1 MKIAV
6 EGCAHG
12 ALEEIYGTRQYVSA
26 AMKIAVEGCAHG
38 ALEEIYGTL
47 QYLEQQEG
55 IKVELLLCC
64 GDFQAVRNADD
75 LECMAVPK
83 KFRFMESFHKY
94 YSGEKKAPYLT
105 IFIGGNHEASNYLAE
120 LPYGGWVAPNIYY
133 LGYAGVVN
141 VGGIRIGGV
150 SGIYKSHD
158 YRKGH
163 YEAPPYNENNKRSAY
178 HIRSLEVFRMKQL
191 KRPID
196 IMMSHDWP
204 RGVYHCGNTKELLAK
219 KSFFRDEIESNTLGS
234 PPAEELLRALKPSY
248 WFSGHLHCKFV
259 AAIEHEKEGQETPK
273 VTKFLALDK
282 CLPRRDFLQVI
293 DVPRNEFEPLELQ
306 YDAEWLAVLQGTNHL
321 FSTSK
326 VPMNMPSQFTD
337 DRWDYSVSAEEMEG
351 VKKAF
356 NGDLKVPDNFVQTA
370 PTFNPSQMRNTRQPN
385 LTINPQ
391 TTLLCGKLGVTD
403 PCKKLLKVA
412 EGNPDE
418 IDLDEDD
425 DEDDTRN
432 PEEISTS
439 DVDDADADDDDS
451 AAEEVIV
458 PVNPN
463 ITEPMPSQEEASISD
478 EEAELIKEM
487 HRIRSSPAT
496 SQDDS
501 SDILTSPFHTGSETE
516 SAAPDLSDSDS
527 LHQGKTD
534 SDSGKRSS
542 ENETDGSGSKKK
554 FKRRNQ
560 AMYEDTEESC

>member
-1 MKIAV
+1 
-6 EGCAHG
+6 
-12 ALEEIYGTRQYVSA
+12 
-26 AMKIAVEGCAHG
+26 MKIAVEGCAHG

-55 IKVELLLCC
+55 IQVALLLCC

-204 RGVYHCGNTKELLAK
+204 RGVYHCGNTKQLLAK
-219 KSFFRDEIESNTLGS
+219 KSFFRNEIETNTLGS
-234 PPAEELLRALKPSY
+234 PPAEELLRALKPAY

-293 DVPRNEFEPLELQ
+293 DIPRNEFEPLELH

-321 FSTSK
+321 FSTSR

-370 PTFNPSQMRNTRQPN
+370 PTYNPARLQNARQPN

-391 TTLLCGKLGVTD
+391 TTLLCSKLG
-403 PCKKLLKVA
+403 
-412 EGNPDE
+412 
-418 IDLDEDD
+418 
-425 DEDDTRN
+425 
-432 PEEISTS
+432 
-439 DVDDADADDDDS
+439 
-451 AAEEVIV
+451 
-458 PVNPN
+458 PV
-463 ITEPMPSQEEASISD
+463 PSQEEASISD

-501 SDILTSPFHTGSETE
+501 SDVLTSPFHTGSETE

-542 ENETDGSGSKKK
+542 ENETDGSGSSKKK